1 MSSIL
6 IGRYVPTD
14 SQIHR
19 LDPRTK
25 LIFVMLFVVITFLC
39 ENLVEYGF
47 LAVITTLIISKS
59 AVSPS
64 IFVKSIK
71 PFWLIL
77 VFAFLL
83 HIFTSKEGPRLLDLG
98 FIEVYQHG
106 LEQGVEILIRFLLLI
121 LVTTLLTLSTTP
133 VEITD
138 ALETIFNPLKKIGL
152 PVHEG
157 ALMLSIALRFI
168 PTLADE
174 ADKVIKAQASRGLV
188 IDHGSYL
195 KRMFGMISII
205 IPLFINSFKRAEEL
219 SNAMESRGYRGGM
232 GRTKYRQLKW
242 TNKDNMV
249 IITTI
254 LIMVIFYII

>member
-25 LIFVMLFVVITFLC
+25 LIFVMLFVILTFLC
-39 ENLVEYGF
+39 ESLLEYGV
-47 LAVITTLIISKS
+47 LSVITAFIIYKS
-59 AVSPS
+59 EVSPI
-64 IFVKSIK
+64 IFAKSVK
-71 PFWLIL
+71 PFWIIL
-77 VFAFLL
+77 VFVFLL
-83 HIFTSKEGPRLLDLG
+83 HILTTKEGYLLLNLG
-98 FIEVYQHG
+98 FIEIYQQG
-106 LEQGVEILIRFLLLI
+106 LEQGLEILIRFLLLI

-138 ALETIFNPLKKIGL
+138 ALETMFNPLKKIGF

-174 ADKVIKAQASRGLV
+174 ADKVIKAQASRGLE
-188 IDHGSYL
+188 IDQGSYL
-195 KRMFGMISII
+195 KRMLGMVSII

-219 SNAMESRGYRGGM
+219 SNAMESRGYRGGI
-232 GRTKYRQLKW
+232 GRTRYRQLIW
-242 TNKDNMV
+242 TNKDNLV

-254 LIMVIFYII
+254 IFMVIFYIV